1 MSIPII
7 RKLLKV
13 THKGVAKEKYIA
25 RVYLQN
31 TVSLED
37 LAELVNESST
47 LSKGDFIAAIT
58 ECAYQVGILLGEGH
72 PVDLGDLGRLYPA
85 IDAKSCDTA
94 KEVGPK
100 SIKDI
105 GILFRV
111 NKELK
116 NRIRRQG
123 TRLHTEEVFSTY
135 RNKSEMKILEE

>member
-13 THKGVAKEKYIA
+13 THKGVAKDKYIA
-25 RVYLQN
+25 RIYLQD
-31 TVSLED
+31 TVTLED

-47 LSKGDFIAAIT
+47 VSKGDFMAAMT

-94 KEVGPK
+94 KEVNPK
-100 SIKDI
+100 SVKNIDI
-105 GILFRV
+105 RFRPG
-111 NKELK
+111 KELREK
-116 NRIRRQG
+116 VKSQG
-123 TRLHTEEVFSTY
+123 THLHTEEVFSAGKNRRY
-135 RNKSEMKILEE
+135 MKILEE

>member
-31 TVSLED
+31 TVTLED

-47 LSKGDFIAAIT
+47 LSKGDFIAAMT

-72 PVDLGDLGRLYPA
+72 PVDLGDLGRLYPT

-94 KEVGPK
+94 KEVNPK
-100 SIKDI
+100 SVKNIDI
-105 GILFRV
+105 RFRPG
-111 NKELK
+111 KELREK
-116 NRIRRQG
+116 VKSKG
-123 TRLHTEEVFSTY
+123 THLHTEEVFSAS
-135 RNKSEMKILEE
+135 RNRKTMKIVEE